1 MSRISV
7 LVGFAEA
14 LAAPETVWSLV
25 DEGFRVIAF
34 ARKGKASALRFSR
47 HVEIREVTAPER
59 DLEASLCDLRE
70 VAASVIEQTSGYQKI
85 LMPLDD
91 KALYLVN
98 KVELGRDWI
107 LAGPSG
113 QNANLALNKY
123 MQVQAAQKA
132 GFNVPKT
139 ALARTAKEIRGFAE
153 SVSFPIILKAAE
165 CVPINQGRICSGGNW
180 ICGNKAE
187 LDRAVEQWEE
197 RIPLVAQRL
206 IAGTGEGI
214 FGLAAAEGVR
224 AWSAHRRIRM
234 MNPEGSGSSA
244 CVSQTP
250 PGLARASA
258 EAMMVAAGWRGL
270 FMVELLRDHS
280 GTLWFI
286 ELNGRAWGSLALSRR
301 QGFEY
306 PAWHVRLVTDDAS
319 TAGAAALSARTLVCR
334 NLGRELMHILF
345 VLRGA
350 RSSANGNRPS
360 RLKTLWDILRVR
372 RGDTFYNWRSDDR
385 QVFFADT
392 YYTIRD
398 NVFKAKD

>member
-14 LAAPETVWSLV
+14 LAAPEAVWSLV

-34 ARKGKASALRFSR
+34 ARRGTASALRFSR
-47 HVEIREVTAPER
+47 HVGIREVTAPER
-59 DLEASLCDLRE
+59 DLEASVCDLRQ
-70 VAASVIEQTSGYQKI
+70 VAASLTEQAECDQMI

-91 KALYLVN
+91 KALYLAN
-98 KVELGRDWI
+98 KVELGRNWI

-113 QNANLALNKY
+113 ENADLALNKY

-132 GFNVPKT
+132 GFNVPET
-139 ALARTAKEIRGFAE
+139 VLARTAKEARGFAE
-153 SVSFPIILKAAE
+153 AVCFPIILKAAE
-165 CVPINQGRICSGGNW
+165 CVPISQGRVRSGGNW
-180 ICGNKAE
+180 ICANKAE

-197 RIPLVAQRL
+197 RFPLLAQTF
-206 IAGTGEGI
+206 IGGNGEGI
-214 FGLAAAEGVR
+214 FGLVASEGVR

-244 CVSQTP
+244 CVSQAP
-250 PGLARASA
+250 PGQARASA
-258 EAMMVAAGWRGL
+258 EALMVAVGWRGL
-270 FMVELLRDHS
+270 FMIELLRDHS

-286 ELNGRAWGSLALSRR
+286 ELNGRVWGSLALSRR
-301 QGFEY
+301 QGLEY
-306 PAWHVRLVTDDAS
+306 PAWHVQLVADDRS
-319 TAGAAALSARTLVCR
+319 TAGVAASPARTLVCR

-350 RSSANGNRPS
+350 RSSADGNRPS
-360 RLKTLWDILRVR
+360 RWKTLWKTLRIR
-372 RGDTFYNWRSDDR
+372 RTDTFYNWRSDDR
-385 QVFFADT
+385 KVFFADT

-398 NVFKAKD
+398 NIFKGNN

>member
-34 ARKGKASALRFSR
+34 ARKGKACALRFSR
-47 HVEIREVTAPER
+47 HVEIREVTAPEK
-59 DLEASLCDLRE
+59 DLETSLCDLRE
-70 VAASVIEQTSGYQKI
+70 VAASVIEQTSADQRI

-123 MQVQAAQKA
+123 LQVQAAQKA

-165 CVPINQGRICSGGNW
+165 CVPIRQGRVCSGGNW

-197 RIPLVAQRL
+197 RIPLVAQTL
-206 IAGTGEGI
+206 IAGIGEGI

-250 PGLARASA
+250 PGHARASA
-258 EAMMVAAGWRGL
+258 EAMMVAAGWHGL
-270 FMVELLRDHS
+270 FMIELLRDHS

-306 PAWHVRLVTDDAS
+306 PAWHAQLVTDNAS

-350 RSSANGNRPS
+350 RSSANGNSPS
-360 RLKTLWDILRVR
+360 RLKTLWDILRIR

-385 QVFFADT
+385 KVFFADT